1 MDKLTSYIN
10 SNRQA
15 FDSDE
20 PSANH
25 ADTFFEKLQQKRGIQ
40 KINTTLVASAAAI
53 VGLIVTAGLSL
64 ILNYGQIAGELN
76 RGIVENSYTME
87 MQKIEEYYSN
97 QLFQRKQQINKL
109 VPIGEESLKQEAQ
122 TVFSDVEASYSNLSS
137 EMVNFAEPERAAY
150 VLALFYQTQIEV
162 LDEFI
167 QKLEAVKN

>member
-1 MDKLTSYIN
+1 MDKLTAYIN
-10 SNRQA
+10 SNRQT
-15 FDSDE
+15 FDSEE

-25 ADTFFEKLQQKRGIQ
+25 ADRFFGKLQQKRGIR

-64 ILNYGQIAGELN
+64 VLNYGQIVGELN

-97 QLFQRKQQINKL
+97 QLFQRKQQINNL
-109 VPIGEESLKQEAQ
+109 VPIGKESLKQEALA
-122 TVFSDVEASYSNLSS
+122 VFSDVEMGYSNLRS

-150 VLALFYQTQIEV
+150 VLPLFYQTQIEV
-162 LDEFI
+162 LDEI
-167 QKLEAVKN
+167 IVKLEAIKQ